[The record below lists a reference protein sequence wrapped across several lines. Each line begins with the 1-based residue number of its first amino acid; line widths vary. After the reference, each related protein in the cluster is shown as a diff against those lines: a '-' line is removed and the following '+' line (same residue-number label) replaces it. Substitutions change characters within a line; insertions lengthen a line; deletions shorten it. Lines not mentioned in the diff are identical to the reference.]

1 MSKPLVSVET
11 FLTHYPEM
19 ETFEEE
25 VIEYTLKLAEA
36 FHPANVW
43 VQNGNNVKQ
52 IQGVMLRTAHM
63 LEVKRLQIAKTAAAG
78 ASVSLGQSTSP
89 SAVSGDN
96 LDQTH
101 YGSEL
106 KALIRTLP
114 ITGFA
119 I

>member
-1 MSKPLVSVET
+1 MTKLVPVDD
-11 FLTHYPEM
+11 FLLMYPEM
-19 ETFEEE
+19 GSFDEE
-25 VIEYTLKLAEA
+25 VIEKMIEFAET

-43 VQNGNNVKQ
+43 ASNGDTAKQVQA
-52 IQGVMLRTAHM
+52 IMLRTAHL
-63 LEVKRLQIAKTAAAG
+63 LEVRRLQIAKTAAAG
-78 ASVSLGQSTSP
+78 AAVSLGQSATP
-89 SAVSGDN
+89 SAISGSN

-114 ITGFA
+114 IIGIA